1 VLATLVIGG
10 LALSGGAQLAKARR
24 EVDFAKSELRT
35 ARQAATSRQNEAA
48 TASLGK
54 AQAHLDAAGRIG
66 DSFPLGLLRPL
77 PLLGSPS
84 RSLAATARA
93 GREAV
98 TAGRILVDAS
108 ASFPTSSRS
117 GGVNAADLSPFHDA
131 AVRSEQAVAEAET
144 HLSRAKEELA
154 GAAGAF
160 LPQVSGPARG
170 VRAEIDRSTAQLEGV
185 RRGLSLVADVTG
197 PSSETRLLVLAQDS
211 LELRPT
217 GGYIGSYGVLHFSSG
232 TARIETYAATE
243 DLPPPDPPME
253 PPAELAASLPKHWGL
268 SNVNWW
274 PDFPTTATTAREMF
288 RRQGGGEVDGIL
300 GITELATAR
309 LIGALGPL
317 TVPGYAQPVVAEGFD
332 ERVVYEVELK
342 FPQDQPRK
350 KFLIALANVLF
361 DRLLHLPGDR
371 LPAVAEAVEESVG
384 AGDIQLWFADEARQ
398 RQLEVSVIAGRLP
411 APGQDFLL
419 VVDANLT
426 ASKANLGLRKQ
437 MDYRVRREGDRFVAT
452 LEIEAR
458 NERPTSP
465 VNRYYNGLLRV
476 YVPKGTKLVS
486 PRPGQF
492 VQPAADGPF
501 DIVGQRILVEP
512 EDRRVVRFDYTLPP
526 TVAPDGDYRL
536 RWLRQPGTPRDTL
549 RAVVHQRTSVA
560 DPRRRVLE
568 VSRSMDGE
576 GITDRIRNWGPIR
589 KLLD

>member
-1 VLATLVIGG
+1 LVLATLVIGG

-84 RSLAATARA
+84 RSLAA
-93 GREAV
+93 
-98 TAGRILVDAS
+98 
-108 ASFPTSSRS
+108 
-117 GGVNAADLSPFHDA
+117 
-131 AVRSEQAVAEAET
+131 
-144 HLSRAKEELA
+144 
-154 GAAGAF
+154 
-160 LPQVSGPARG
+160 
-170 VRAEIDRSTAQLEGV
+170 
-185 RRGLSLVADVTG
+185 
-197 PSSETRLLVLAQDS
+197 
-211 LELRPT
+211 
-217 GGYIGSYGVLHFSSG
+217 
-232 TARIETYAATE
+232 
-243 DLPPPDPPME
+243 
-253 PPAELAASLPKHWGL
+253 
-268 SNVNWW
+268 
-274 PDFPTTATTAREMF
+274 TAREMF